1 MTGPVG
7 SADGR
12 AGAAV
17 RAAAGV
23 LVAAAMSCRSAGR
36 EPPLAATDAQIA
48 TPPTMT
54 TAVSATIATLNRIK
68 SRLIPS
74 RTSTGRLGH
83 HD

>member
-48 TPPTMT
+48 TPPT
-54 TAVSATIATLNRIK
+54 IATRPASGLPTTR
-68 SRLIPS
+68 P
-74 RTSTGRLGH
+74 
-83 HD
+83 D